1 MPMTSAHTEAERRIP
16 MYNYKFIP
24 NLDLGSKDRICGKCK
39 WHQHE
44 DIDDGWVCVNDRSEY
59 CTDWTEY
66 TDSCN
71 EFEERSE

>member
-1 MPMTSAHTEAERRIP
+1 MSR
-16 MYNYKFIP
+16 Y
-24 NLDLGSKDRICGKCK
+24 DDRICGKCK
-39 WHQHE
+39 WHVHE

-71 EFEERSE
+71 EFEERSSE